1 MSTLA
6 EKILRKLDRTVGVGT
21 ERVHLYSVVSEDA
34 IANLA
39 CPTRLTVARL
49 LPDQMPQLSE
59 VYSSFEMSEL
69 DEPQRKQSRCYG
81 AWLADHLVHHS
92 WVQSDGSHRIAEAGR
107 RVDVESG
114 DFWIYDCR
122 TSPSARGLGVYPYV
136 LTFILR
142 EYFKNGCQKG
152 VIYTTEDNVASQR
165 GILKAGFQLKE
176 TLRALRI
183 GRRHYPL

>member
-1 MSTLA
+1 MSNLTQR
-6 EKILRKLDRTVGVGT
+6 ILRKLDRTVGIGT
-21 ERVHLYSVVSEDA
+21 ERVHLYSLIGEDA

-39 CPTRLTVARL
+39 SPAGLTVARL
-49 LPDQMPQLSE
+49 LREQMPQLSE
-59 VYSSFEMSEL
+59 VYSSFEVSEL
-69 DEPQRKQSRCYG
+69 DEPQRQQSRCYG
-81 AWLADHLVHHS
+81 AWLVGHLVHYS

-107 RVDVESG
+107 RVGVSSG

-142 EYFKNGCQKG
+142 EYFKNGCRKG
-152 VIYTTEDNVASQR
+152 IIYTTEDNVASQR

-176 TLRALRI
+176 TLRGLRI
-183 GRRHYPL
+183 GRRYFPL